1 MKILK
6 IICILLCTAFIFNLY
21 CYSDEEFNWYIVKK
35 GNNTPSFPANA
46 KDVAENGGIYIDINA
61 ANSCEKKLYLT
72 FDAGYENGNIEK
84 ILDVMKEENVCGA
97 FFILSNLIDKNPE
110 LVKRMSDEGHLVC
123 NHTYNHKNL
132 CNLSDEEI
140 IANLKRL
147 ENKYKEVTGKD
158 MEKIFRFP
166 EGKYSIRTLKL
177 LNENG
182 YTSVILD
189 TLKEKNVK
197 AIFFV
202 LEDYAEKN
210 PELIERM
217 IDEGHVIGNHSKSH
231 YSMPELSGEKCKQE
245 ISSLHQYMIEN
256 FNYEMSMFR
265 PPMGEFSEYSLAQ
278 TQLAGY
284 QTVMWSFAYADWDVN
299 NQPDYETAYE
309 KLVNAIHPGAI
320 YLLHSVSKTNAEV
333 LPAFI
338 DKMHSLGY
346 EFKV

>member
-1 MKILK
+1 M
-6 IICILLCTAFIFNLY
+6 IFSGCAGNKLQ
-21 CYSDEEFNWYIVKK
+21 SD
-35 GNNTPSFPANA
+35 GNNEQQGTQNGQSVLRKSPEIEPLNVDVKISFTDVESLDKTKNGYGQGVQVDDQNRTLGALQFNEKYGKYNA
-46 KDVAENGGIYIDINA
+46 KAIADASD
-61 ANSCEKKLYLT
+61 KKVLYLT
-72 FDAGYENGNIEK
+72 FDQGY
-84 ILDVMKEENVCGA
+84 
-97 FFILSNLIDKNPE
+97 
-110 LVKRMSDEGHLVC
+110 
-123 NHTYNHKNL
+123 
-132 CNLSDEEI
+132 
-140 IANLKRL
+140 
-147 ENKYKEVTGKD
+147 
-158 MEKIFRFP
+158 
-166 EGKYSIRTLKL
+166 
-177 LNENG
+177 ENG